1 MTLNK
6 KNIVF
11 TVDLVDCFRLLKPVK
26 KAFHSQSRCQYTPN
40 GNFLL
45 SIIFTFLSCSTVGTG
60 TGTHDAGL
68 FLKRCKAQ
76 HGKFYH
82 IISRL

>member
-60 TGTHDAGL
+60 THDAGL

-76 HGKFYH
+76 HGNFYH